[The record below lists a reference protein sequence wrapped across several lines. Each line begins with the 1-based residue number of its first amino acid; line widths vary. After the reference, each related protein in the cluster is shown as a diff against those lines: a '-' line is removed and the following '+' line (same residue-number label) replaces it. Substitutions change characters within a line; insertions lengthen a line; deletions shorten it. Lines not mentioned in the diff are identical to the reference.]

1 MIPHKWMG
9 RGEKPFLLIH
19 GYAVN
24 GGMFMPVEEL
34 WARHFRLLI
43 PDLRGYGSAWQM
55 PGPYTFAQRV
65 QDLLEL
71 INHYKLSDFV
81 VLGYSMGGLL
91 AQALYRE
98 NPTGISHL
106 ILSATYAHKP
116 QTALE
121 RLQKAFLPRILR
133 TNLATFAATVLDN
146 FIFPELISQDALT
159 QEFLN
164 WYKRTLRQNRP
175 QVLLSDAEELFSFDN
190 RLYLKKIQVPTL
202 VISGERDLLV
212 PPHHA
217 KELAQNI
224 PGAQWISYPNAG
236 HGFIFTHRKFFA
248 KNVVEFLKGI
258 GPFKALPLRSRA

>member
-1 MIPHKWMG
+1 MG
-9 RGEKPFLLIH
+9 KGEKPILLIH

-71 INHYKLSDFV
+71 IEYYSLSDYV
-81 VLGYSMGGLL
+81 VLGYSMGGLI
-91 AQALYRE
+91 AQMLYRE
-98 NPTGISHL
+98 NPKGISHL
-106 ILSATYAHKP
+106 ILSATYAYKP

-121 RLQKAFLPRILR
+121 RLQGALLPGILR
-133 TNLATFAATVLDN
+133 TNLATFAATILDN

-159 QEFLN
+159 QEFLS

-175 QVLLSDAEELFSFDN
+175 QVLLSDARELFSFDS
-190 RLYLKKIQVPTL
+190 RPYLKKIQVPTL
-202 VISGERDLLV
+202 IISGERDLLV

-224 PGAQWISYPNAG
+224 PRAQWISYPNAG

-248 KNVVEFLKGI
+248 KNVIEFLEDI
-258 GPFKALPLRSRA
+258 GPFKKRPSIRPSEL